1 MDSCCVPPRLACMSY
16 FTYKLIHYLGIFI
29 LLATLGVA
37 LGRQGMSEDRDP
49 LRARWG
55 ALYGAALF
63 LVLLGG
69 FGLMARVGVEHG
81 AMFPGWILAKFG
93 IWALL
98 GGVLFLAWRKR
109 AWSMPLLALAPLLAV
124 LAGWIAVTKPF

>member
-1 MDSCCVPPRLACMSY
+1 MSY

-29 LLATLGVA
+29 LLATLGAA
-37 LGRQGMSEDRDP
+37 LGRQGMSEGRDP
-49 LRARWG
+49 LRTRWG
-55 ALYGAALF
+55 AVHGVALF

-69 FGLMARVGVEHG
+69 FGLMARVGVDHG

-98 GGVLFLAWRKR
+98 GGVLFLARRKQG
-109 AWSMPLLALAPLLAV
+109 WSMPLLALVPLLAV
-124 LAGWIAVTKPF
+124 LAGWVAFAKPF

>member
-1 MDSCCVPPRLACMSY
+1 MSY
-16 FTYKLIHYLGIFI
+16 FTYKLIHYLWIFI
-29 LLATLGVA
+29 LLATLGAA

-49 LRARWG
+49 LRARWA

-109 AWSMPLLALAPLLAV
+109 AWSMPLLAFVPFLAV